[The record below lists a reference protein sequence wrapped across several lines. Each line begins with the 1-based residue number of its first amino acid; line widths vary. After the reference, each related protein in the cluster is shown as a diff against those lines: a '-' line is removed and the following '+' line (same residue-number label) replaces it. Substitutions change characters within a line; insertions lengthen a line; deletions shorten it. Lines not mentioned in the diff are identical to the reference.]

1 MNELISFL
9 EKKVTNESCSNLRD
23 IKCVESN
30 QLNME
35 QLLNLIVPDDELN
48 NAILKTYNEVK
59 DNYELFV
66 YCCQSDQEYDV
77 FINILCDGRLYSNI
91 LRKSFSDNKS
101 ASTYFDKL
109 SNIIKENDL
118 KTLQKILLD
127 LLTY

>member
-77 FINILCDGRLYSNI
+77 FINILCNERLYSNI
-91 LRKSFSDNKS
+91 LRKSFSDTKS
-101 ASTYFDKL
+101 AFIYFDKL
-109 SNIIKENDL
+109 SDMIKENDL
-118 KTLQKILLD
+118 KSLQKMLLD
-127 LLTY
+127 LLAG

>member
-66 YCCQSDQEYDV
+66 YCCQSVQEYDV
-77 FINILCDGRLYSNI
+77 FINILCNERLYSNI
-91 LRKSFSDNKS
+91 LRKSFSDTKS
-101 ASTYFDKL
+101 AFIYFDKL
-109 SNIIKENDL
+109 SDMIKENDL
-118 KTLQKILLD
+118 KSLQKMLLD
-127 LLTY
+127 LLAG

>member
-1 MNELISFL
+1 MNELISL
-9 EKKVTNESCSNLRD
+9 KEKKVTNESCSNLRD

-91 LRKSFSDNKS
+91 LRKPFSDNKS

>member
-59 DNYELFV
+59 DNYELLV
-66 YCCQSDQEYDV
+66 YCCQSVQEYDV
-77 FINILCDGRLYSNI
+77 FINILCNERLYSNI
-91 LRKSFSDNKS
+91 LRKSFSDTKP
-101 ASTYFDKL
+101 AFIYFDKL
-109 SNIIKENDL
+109 SDMIKENDL
-118 KTLQKILLD
+118 KSLQKMLLD
-127 LLTY
+127 LLAG